1 LTCWT
6 LRIFFWTISH
16 TKWRSIWMCFIRE
29 CWTGLKLRCVA
40 LRLSHS
46 SRGGVWIGRQS
57 SLNRD
62 NNQTVSDVAVASERY
77 SASVDVTTFADAD
90 WVGNYDDRTSTLA
103 YITFLG
109 INPIS

>member
-77 SASVDVTTFADAD
+77 SASVDDLTTA
-90 WVGNYDDRTSTLA
+90 RC
-103 YITFLG
+103 FLKL
-109 INPIS
+109 